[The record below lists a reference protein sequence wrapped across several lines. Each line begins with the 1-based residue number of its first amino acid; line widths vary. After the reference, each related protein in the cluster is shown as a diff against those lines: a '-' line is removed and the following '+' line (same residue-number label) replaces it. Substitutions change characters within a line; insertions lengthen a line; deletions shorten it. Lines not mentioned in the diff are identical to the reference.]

1 MVKRII
7 TLCLCIFMLMAVFCG
22 CQSVQNKENSK
33 GEHPQ
38 NQFQAV
44 SVCLPLE
51 SLLDSVTDVVKA
63 EVLNKNE
70 LPDEIQYGLKIK
82 ERYWGEDR
90 GDTIRFSVGTYQL
103 SMTVDGEKKS
113 YSPSDMNYEV
123 GKEYIFVLK
132 YVVGVYEEALSYCSP
147 GGNIFLP
154 VEDISNSTMYGE
166 ALKNHSQLSKYNNLG
181 QLISYITEYLQ
192 ARPEQPTFVGNP
204 YIQST
209 DLATILKESPYV
221 LRVEL
226 VKDMTES
233 YNPTD
238 IFSCKVKEVLK
249 GDAEVTPEVTVYFF
263 KNTVKVGDEYII
275 ALEPGYPD
283 ATDLFRFSS
292 KNSLFTVDQQAEI
305 LQHLSNEE

>member
-1 MVKRII
+1 MKKIVA
-7 TLCLCIFMLMAVFCG
+7 LCLCIFMLMAVFCG
-22 CQSVQNKENSK
+22 CKNGQAKGDGKGAQSQ
-33 GEHPQ
+33 GQLH
-38 NQFQAV
+38 AM
-44 SVCLPLE
+44 SVYLPFE
-51 SLLDSVTDVVKA
+51 SHLDVATDLVKA
-63 EVLNKNE
+63 EVLSKQE
-70 LPDEIQYGLKIK
+70 SSLEIVYTIKIK
-82 ERYWGEDR
+82 DRYWGEDR
-90 GDTIRFSVGTYQL
+90 GDTVKFALGKHAITSSIG
-103 SMTVDGEKKS
+103 GENIT
-113 YSPSDMNYEV
+113 YSPSDMNYEI
-123 GKEYIFVLK
+123 GKEYIFIMQYAVD
-132 YVVGVYEEALSYCSP
+132 VYYDELYYCSV

-154 VEDISNSTMYGE
+154 VEDISNSTMRGE
-166 ALKNHSQLSKYNNLG
+166 ALKKHAQITRYNTVDQLV
-181 QLISYITEYLQ
+181 SYITEYLQ

-204 YIQST
+204 YIQSP

-283 ATDLFRFSS
+283 ATDRFRFSS
-292 KNSLFTVDQQAEI
+292 KNSLFTVDQQADI
-305 LQHLSNEE
+305 LQHLSPEV

>member
-82 ERYWGEDR
+82 DRYWGEDR

-103 SMTVDGEKKS
+103 SMTVDGENKS
-113 YSPSDMNYEV
+113 YSPADMNYEI
-123 GKEYIFVLK
+123 GKEYIFIMQ
-132 YVVGVYEEALSYCSP
+132 YTIGVYTEELSYCSV

-154 VEDISNSTMYGE
+154 VEDISNSTMRGE
-166 ALKNHSQLSKYNNLG
+166 ALKKHAQITKYKTVEQLV
-181 QLISYITEYLQ
+181 SYITEYLQ

-226 VKDMTES
+226 VKDNTEY

-238 IFSCKVKEVLK
+238 IFYCKIKEVLK
-249 GDAEVTPEVTVYFF
+249 GDAEVASEVTVYFF

-275 ALEPGYPD
+275 ALEPSYED
-283 ATDLFRFSS
+283 ATAHFRFSS
-292 KNSLFTVDQQAEI
+292 KNSLFTVDRQDEI
-305 LQHLSNEE
+305 LQYLSPEA